1 MEKNCYFII
10 FMIMGAGL
18 VTGCRSS
25 APQNISIEDVRWARL
40 EHDALG
46 FSFKYPDCYIPE
58 EYYDGR
64 TILFKYAD
72 EPVMRVVFAD
82 ETEDS
87 DRGLWFGH
95 EPHGGIELDGRPGYR
110 YVYHHFNGPFHC
122 RIVSHV
128 VEHKGKYLALEFR
141 SDDGLDAVQKEILRS
156 FSFSSQ
162 SSP

>member
-1 MEKNCYFII
+1 MKKNCYFII
-10 FMIMGAGL
+10 LLIMGAGL
-18 VTGCRSS
+18 ISGCKSS
-25 APQNISIEDVRWARL
+25 APRNLSLEEVRWARL

-64 TILFKYAD
+64 TVLFKHAD

-82 ETEDS
+82 EIEDS

-95 EPHGGIELDGRPGYR
+95 EPQGVIELDGKSGHL
-110 YVYHHFNGPFHC
+110 YVYHHFNGPFHS

-128 VEHKGKYLALEFR
+128 IEHKGKFLALEFR
-141 SDDGLDAVQKEILRS
+141 SADGLDEVQKEILRS
-156 FSFSSQ
+156 FSFSTESK
-162 SSP
+162 P